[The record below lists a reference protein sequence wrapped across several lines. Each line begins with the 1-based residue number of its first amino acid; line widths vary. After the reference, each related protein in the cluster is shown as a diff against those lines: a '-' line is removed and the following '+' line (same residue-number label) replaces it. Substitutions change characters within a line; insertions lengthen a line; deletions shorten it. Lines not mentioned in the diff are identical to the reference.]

1 MNRALLLV
9 PALTLAACVDDPT
22 LDREH
27 GYVIGGAPTSEGEFP
42 GVGGLMYDF
51 GGDVQLGCTGTLIAP
66 DAVLTA
72 AHCIDPD
79 LTGGIVP
86 GFTLALDT
94 VSATPTFVPGRAI
107 FAHESF
113 DLNAGAFEG
122 LGTFFDVGV
131 VLLQE
136 PITTV
141 APVPMPRPD
150 QAAALIANLDL
161 EIVGYGRTDPETDEY
176 GVMYDATTKLISLNP
191 SEIQVGMGAPQPQN
205 CNGDSGGPAMAD
217 LGDGRRIVGIVSR
230 SFSGAE
236 CTMGGIDTR
245 VDAYLTWIHSKVPTG
260 IPCGSGMA
268 EACPVEEEPEEEDEE
283 EDEGG
288 CCSTGGGTRGAT
300 GALFLAFVVGVTLLR
315 RRRQRA

>member
-1 MNRALLLV
+1 MNRALLLI
-9 PALTLAACVDDPT
+9 PALALAACVDDPALGT
-22 LDREH
+22 E
-27 GYVIGGAPTSEGEFP
+27 GAYVIGGAPTAEGEFP

-72 AHCIDPD
+72 AHCIDAD

-94 VSATPTFVPGRAI
+94 VTATPTFVPGRAI

-113 DLNAGAFEG
+113 DIEGGAVEG
-122 LGTFFDVGV
+122 LGTFFDVGI

-136 PITTV
+136 PITSV
-141 APVPMPRPD
+141 APVRMPRPD
-150 QAAALIANLDL
+150 QAAELIAGLEL
-161 EIVGYGRTDPETDEY
+161 EIAGYGRTDPQTDEF
-176 GVMYDATTKLISLNP
+176 GVMYDATTELISMNP

-230 SFSGAE
+230 SFSGPE

-245 VDAYLTWIHSKVPTG
+245 VDAYLTWIHSKVPSG
-260 IPCGSGMA
+260 IPCGSGLA
-268 EACPVEEEPEEEDEE
+268 EPCPVDPEDE
-283 EDEGG
+283 DGGG
-288 CCSTGGGTRGAT
+288 CCSTGGGARGAT
-300 GALFLAFVVGVTLLR
+300 GALFLVIVVGLTLLR
-315 RRRQRA
+315 RRQP